1 MKFSSGV
8 VILCIL
14 MNMAFT
20 LGVFLAAMSEAVI
33 PDSLII
39 AWFGWTT
46 GELWMLAS
54 IKKAKVKEVKKINRR
69 QKGENE
75 T

>member
-8 VILCIL
+8 VVLCIL

-20 LGVFLAAMSEAVI
+20 LGVFMLAVSDHSI

-54 IKKAKVKEVKKINRR
+54 IKKAKVKEVKKVNRR

>member
-1 MKFSSGV
+1 MKFSTGI

-14 MNMAFT
+14 LNMAFT
-20 LGVFLAAMSEAVI
+20 LGVFLAASYDHVI

-39 AWFGWTT
+39 AFFGFTS

-54 IKKAKVKEVKKINRR
+54 IKKAKVKKLRR
-69 QKGENE
+69 RDDE
-75 T
+75 

>member
-1 MKFSSGV
+1 MKFSTGV

-14 MNMAFT
+14 LNMAFT
-20 LGVFLAAMSEAVI
+20 LGVFLAASYDHII

-39 AWFGWTT
+39 AFFGFTS

-54 IKKAKVKEVKKINRR
+54 IKKAKVKKIRR
-69 QKGENE
+69 YSNDKVDE
-75 T
+75 

>member
-20 LGVFLAAMSEAVI
+20 LGVFLAAMSGAVI

-54 IKKAKVKEVKKINRR
+54 IKKAKVKKIRR
-69 QKGENE
+69 SDNDKE

>member
-1 MKFSSGV
+1 MKFSNGI
-8 VILCIL
+8 VILCVL
-14 MNMAFT
+14 MNLAFT
-20 LGVFLAAMSEAVI
+20 LLVFIMVQGDHVV
-33 PDSLII
+33 PDSLIV

-54 IKKAKVKEVKKINRR
+54 IKKAKVKKIRR
-69 QKGENE
+69 SDKGENE